1 MDLFRSLW
9 PPPLG
14 QGENSVQFET
24 TQSLLQGYLTL
35 FDARDETETKH
46 LTVSVVVAT
55 TMGAVAAPVLV
66 PSHTWSSVVA
76 AESIQGSLLARQQY
90 NT

>member
-1 MDLFRSLW
+1 MWFAHHHC
-9 PPPLG
+9 
-14 QGENSVQFET
+14 NNVQSQNVMNTDRRYMECK
-24 TQSLLQGYLTL
+24 GH
-35 FDARDETETKH
+35 DARNETETKH

-66 PSHTWSSVVA
+66 PSHTWGSVVA
-76 AESIQGSLLARQQY
+76 AESIQGSLLACKQH